1 MMVVNILV
9 GILFFVV
16 IILLFTSICSC
27 LKDIGECNARM
38 EFSDYIIKALEELD
52 IDASNPE
59 YSNGYLAAI
68 EKIQR
73 LEREAHN
80 DRFGSNKISTL
91 QLHK

>member
-1 MMVVNILV
+1 MVVKILV
-9 GILFFVV
+9 GISFFVF
-16 IILLFTSICSC
+16 IIVLFASIYSC
-27 LKDIGECNARM
+27 AKDIGKCDARI
-38 EFSDYIIKALEELD
+38 EFSDYIIKALDELD
-52 IDASNPE
+52 TDSSNPE

-68 EKIQR
+68 EKIQT